1 MRPKIVILVLL
12 AGALGLA
19 AILFLKPKTQARQP
33 SPVVA
38 TPPTVAMAKTNPI
51 AVPSPTPAAAAAVV
65 PPAPPA
71 SRNPFVSPPVV
82 GENAEYLQAT
92 INHLEELMM
101 NDDDASLQ
109 AILKELTNTNA
120 IIRHEAI
127 EATIQFG
134 GHTAVPVLKDLASR
148 TWDPEEKQELLDAA
162 EFLSLPTWSE
172 VKAQNPGMK
181 LPDGLAPT
189 GQP

>member
-1 MRPKIVILVLL
+1 MP
-12 AGALGLA
+12 
-19 AILFLKPKTQARQP
+19 FT
-33 SPVVA
+33 
-38 TPPTVAMAKTNPI
+38 TPQ
-51 AVPSPTPAAAAAVV
+51 
-65 PPAPPA
+65 
-71 SRNPFVSPPVV
+71 VV

-134 GHTAVPVLKDLASR
+134 GHTAVPVLQGLAAR
-148 TWDPEEKQELLDAA
+148 TWDPNEKKELLDAA
-162 EFLSLPTWSE
+162 EFLTLPSWSE

-181 LPDGLAPT
+181 LPAGAIPT